1 MKNFDELLDLPYFY
15 EFEAD
20 WEDNNNPNNPSRHN
34 IIDWGVIGIE
44 KHNPI
49 IKLFLDIY
57 NSINFIDDDMFIY
70 GKLYD
75 NYGNYS
81 TDIIPF
87 RFNKLLE
94 LLNIKKI
101 CISDTIENYKN
112 CILNNS
118 SSNNLYV
125 LNYNFTLVKRI
136 SKSANAGYW
145 NVWIYDKNIL

>member
-1 MKNFDELLDLPYFY
+1 
-15 EFEAD
+15 
-20 WEDNNNPNNPSRHN
+20 
-34 IIDWGVIGIE
+34 
-44 KHNPI
+44 
-49 IKLFLDIY
+49 
-57 NSINFIDDDMFIY
+57 MFIHD
-70 GKLYD
+70 KLYD

-145 NVWIYDKNIL
+145 NVLIYDKNIL